1 MSVNASTE
9 VEPRILGDRPA
20 NYAGDVSAE
29 EAWRVLAANPNAV
42 LIDVRTRAEWSYV
55 GLPNL
60 SAIGKEPLLAEW
72 QVFPSMAVSE
82 AFAGDVAGAL
92 GEERKDAPV
101 LFLCRSGARSRAA
114 AVAMTAQGF
123 AHCYNV
129 AGGFEGDLDE
139 DRHRGHRNGWKA
151 SGLPWA
157 QG

>member
-1 MSVNASTE
+1 MSGNASTGI
-9 VEPRILGDRPA
+9 EPRILGDRPA

-29 EAWRVLAANPNAV
+29 EAWRVLAENPDAV

-55 GLPNL
+55 GLPDL
-60 SAIGKEPLLAEW
+60 SSIGKEPLLAEW
-72 QVFPSMAVSE
+72 QVFPSMTVNE
-82 AFAGDVAGAL
+82 AFSGDVAAAL
-92 GEERKDAPV
+92 GGGRKDVPV

-114 AVAMTAQGF
+114 AVSMTAQGF

>member
-1 MSVNASTE
+1 MSGNASTE

-29 EAWRVLAANPNAV
+29 EAWRVLAANPDAI

-55 GLPNL
+55 GLPDL
-60 SAIGKEPLLAEW
+60 SAIGKEPMLAEW
-72 QVFPSMAVSE
+72 QVFPSMAVNE
-82 AFAGDVAGAL
+82 AFAGDVAASL
-92 GEERKDAPV
+92 GDGRKAVPV

-114 AVAMTAQGF
+114 AVAMTARGF
-123 AHCYNV
+123 MHCYNV
-129 AGGFEGDLDE
+129 SGGFEGDLDE